1 MESERRAIRQSE
13 RWTDDALSRATKI
26 GAFGGK
32 VNGAGKGR
40 FILVI
45 AKPEL
50 HEKNCQLFGSNE
62 SGFQIP
68 FCWQQSDIRWRLS

>member
-32 VNGAGKGR
+32 VNGAGKGG

-50 HEKNCQLFGSNE
+50 HEKIVNFLGLMKVDFRFHFAGSRVIFV
-62 SGFQIP
+62 G
-68 FCWQQSDIRWRLS
+68 D